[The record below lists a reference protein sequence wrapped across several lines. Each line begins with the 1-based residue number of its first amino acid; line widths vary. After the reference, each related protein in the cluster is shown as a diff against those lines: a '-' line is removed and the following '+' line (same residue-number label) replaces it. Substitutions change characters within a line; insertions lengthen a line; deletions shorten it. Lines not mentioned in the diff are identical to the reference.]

1 MRGACSL
8 STTISGYEAIECL
21 RPSSATGGLI
31 VWIRKGSGKAV
42 RKWESMAAE
51 VPTWMNSE
59 RVWILMEDDKAKVAC
74 CAVYMRVNSPIN
86 SDFHKQNK
94 ELLDQITEETQ
105 EIKSNGYV
113 VNIIGVF
120 SARVSANQNFNFINY
135 PHDRNENR
143 TLLMSFAAYN
153 DLYCLNPIAWNGRAS
168 EVFTFQRDLGV
179 GL

>member
-1 MRGACSL
+1 MRVACSL

-59 RVWILMEDDKAKVAC
+59 QVWILMEDDKAKVAC

-86 SDFHKQNK
+86 SDFHKQNI

-113 VNIIGVF
+113 VDIIGVF
-120 SARVSANQNFNFINY
+120 NARVSANQNLNFINY

-153 DLYCLNPIAWNGRAS
+153 DLYCFNPMAWNGRAS
-168 EVFTFQRDLGV
+168 EVSTFQRDLGV

>member
-1 MRGACSL
+1 M
-8 STTISGYEAIECL
+8 
-21 RPSSATGGLI
+21 
-31 VWIRKGSGKAV
+31 K
-42 RKWESMAAE
+42 
-51 VPTWMNSE
+51 
-59 RVWILMEDDKAKVAC
+59 DDKAKVAC

-105 EIKSNGYV
+105 EIKSNGYA

-120 SARVSANQNFNFINY
+120 IARVSANQNFNFINY

-153 DLYCLNPIAWNGRAS
+153 DLYCLNPMAWNGRAS
-168 EVFTFQRDLGV
+168 EVSTFQRDLGV